1 MEIFY
6 MPNIIID
13 EQRCNKCN
21 TCSTVCVAGII
32 EKSTDS
38 IFPTISNENINNCLR
53 CGHCESFCKH
63 DALQLDYFPEEKIQ
77 VSSQDCS
84 IEPQR
89 LSLYI
94 KKRRSVRH
102 FSSNLVDKEL
112 ITEIIDVARYAAS
125 GGNQQPVKWIVISG
139 YSEVKKIAGL
149 TVDWFRSIKNTSHP
163 LGPYASG
170 IISMWDNGIDL
181 ICHNAPHL
189 LFAHIPK
196 TDQQMDDPTEAIIAM
211 THIDI
216 VAPSFGIGTCWA
228 GFVQMAIDAYDPLK
242 VALEIPEGR
251 IIKSAM
257 MFGYSQF
264 EVRSIPR
271 RNPADVIWR

>member
-1 MEIFY
+1 
-6 MPNIIID
+6 MPNIIIN
-13 EQRCNKCN
+13 EQRCIKCN
-21 TCSTVCVAGII
+21 ICSTVCVTGII
-32 EKSTDS
+32 EKSNDS
-38 IFPTISNENINNCLR
+38 IFPRILKENENNCLQ
-53 CGHCESFCKH
+53 CGHCESFCKQ
-63 DALQLDYFPEEKIQ
+63 DALLLNYLPEEKIQ
-77 VSSQDCS
+77 VSSQDSS
-84 IEPQR
+84 IEPKR

-94 KKRRSVRH
+94 KNRRSVRH
-102 FSSNLVDKEL
+102 FTSSLVDKE
-112 ITEIIDVARYAAS
+112 IISQIIDVARYAAS

-139 YSEVKKIAGL
+139 HSMVKNIAGL
-149 TVDWFRSIKNTSHP
+149 TVDWFRTIQNTSHP

-170 IISMWDNGIDL
+170 IISMWDSGVDL

-196 TDQQMDDPTEAIIAM
+196 AEQQIDDPTEAIIAM

-216 VAPSFGIGTCWA
+216 AAPSFGVGTCWA
-228 GFVQMAIDAYDPLK
+228 GLVQMAADAYKPLQE
-242 VALEIPEGR
+242 ALETPKGR
-251 IIKSAM
+251 IIKGAM